1 MKFKRKLYFYLS
13 IGMAFMLIPL
23 YLSIQSMKSTTE
35 MIDFI
40 VNEQIRLSELSYKL
54 DNDIKINNSDVLTAI
69 ILNNK
74 STRINVQES
83 FKNIKNDI
91 NQVDEFLK
99 EIDFKHDKLVEKVD
113 IIRRRVVGY
122 EAVNQSINEAL
133 QSQNTEDIEDA
144 LLGFSKINKKFS
156 EDTNGLLELVK
167 SELEK
172 DIYNLKITNS
182 DMKLRI
188 FVSFSVSFLIIIF
201 SIYKLLSLNTK
212 VKIQLKRAED
222 AEKEQRY
229 LKGELAKYNDDL
241 EKEIEKKT
249 EELHSKIYT
258 NYISGLP
265 NRNQLLLDM
274 QEHNFLYMAI
284 LDIDKF
290 QQFNDIYGEELGN
303 TAIRMSA
310 DFISRSV
317 PAENN
322 MLYHIT
328 GDEFVIATQNKK
340 LSKTDFIT
348 KIEELLEEYKHNE
361 FRYEEKTFNLI
372 MSAGLSFSGG
382 SKMLAYA
389 DMALKN
395 AKKKNISL
403 GIFEDDKKIEEEH
416 IKIIECYNTLLR
428 SFENNTI
435 ISYFQPILPLS
446 DKSKPR
452 KYESLVRII
461 DDGKVIPPIT
471 FIDVAKKHRL
481 YQKLT
486 QVVIENTLS
495 VIEKYRVPC
504 SINIS
509 VDDITSKSTLEFL
522 YKKLDSFE
530 YSNLITIELLETEDF
545 QDYEDVLEFCK
556 NIRSYGAK
564 IALDDF
570 GSGYSNFSHA
580 LNLPIDYIK
589 IDASIISNIDRD
601 KNSQVMVETIVDL
614 ARKMKVETIAEFV
627 SSVEILETVTSL
639 GVDYAQGFYIGKPEP
654 ITYYI
659 K

>member
-83 FKNIKNDI
+83 FKNIKDDI

-99 EIDFKHDKLVEKVD
+99 GIDFKHDKLVEKVD

-133 QSQNTEDIEDA
+133 KSQNNEDIEDA

-172 DIYNLKITNS
+172 DIYNLKTTNS

-188 FVSFSVSFLIIIF
+188 FLSFSGSFLIIIF
-201 SIYKLLSLNTK
+201 SIYKLISLNTK

-361 FRYEEKTFNLI
+361 FRYEDKTFNLI
-372 MSAGLSFSGG
+372 MSAGLSFSGA

-435 ISYFQPILPLS
+435 VSYFQPILPLS

-495 VIEKYRVPC
+495 VIERYKVPC

-509 VDDITSKSTLEFL
+509 VDDIISKSTLEFL

>member
-274 QEHNFLYMAI
+274 QEQNFLYMAI

>member
-83 FKNIKNDI
+83 FKNIKDDI

-99 EIDFKHDKLVEKVD
+99 GIDFKHDTLVEKVD

-274 QEHNFLYMAI
+274 QEQNFLYMAI

>member
-83 FKNIKNDI
+83 FKNVKDDI

-113 IIRRRVVGY
+113 VIRRRVVGY

-133 QSQNTEDIEDA
+133 KSQNTEDIEDA

-188 FVSFSVSFLIIIF
+188 FLSFSGSFLIIIF
-201 SIYKLLSLNTK
+201 SIYKLISLNTK

-274 QEHNFLYMAI
+274 QEQNFLYMAI

-361 FRYEEKTFNLI
+361 FRYEDKTFNLI
-372 MSAGLSFSGG
+372 MSAGLSFSGA

-435 ISYFQPILPLS
+435 VSYFQPILPLS

-495 VIEKYRVPC
+495 VIERYKVPC

-509 VDDITSKSTLEFL
+509 VDDIISKSTLEFL

-614 ARKMKVETIAEFV
+614 ARKMNVETIAEFV

>member
-83 FKNIKNDI
+83 FKNVKDDI

-99 EIDFKHDKLVEKVD
+99 GIDFKHDKLVEKVD
-113 IIRRRVVGY
+113 VIRRRVVGY

-133 QSQNTEDIEDA
+133 KSQNNEDIEDA

-188 FVSFSVSFLIIIF
+188 FLSFSGSFLIIIF
-201 SIYKLLSLNTK
+201 SIYKLISLNTK

-274 QEHNFLYMAI
+274 QEQNFLYMAI

-361 FRYEEKTFNLI
+361 FRYEDKTFNLI
-372 MSAGLSFSGG
+372 MSAGLSFSGA

-435 ISYFQPILPLS
+435 VSYFQPILPLS

-495 VIEKYRVPC
+495 VIERYKVPC

-509 VDDITSKSTLEFL
+509 VDDIISKSTLEFL

-614 ARKMKVETIAEFV
+614 ARKMNVETIAEFV

>member
-83 FKNIKNDI
+83 FKNIKDDI

-99 EIDFKHDKLVEKVD
+99 GIDFKHDTLVEKVD

-274 QEHNFLYMAI
+274 QEQNFLYMAI

-545 QDYEDVLEFCK
+545 KDYEDVLEFCK

>member
-113 IIRRRVVGY
+113 IIRRRVIGY

-274 QEHNFLYMAI
+274 QEQNFLYMAI

>member
-1 MKFKRKLYFYLS
+1 MKFKRKLYLYVS
-13 IGMAFMLIPL
+13 IGMAFMAVPL
-23 YLSIQSMKSTTE
+23 YLSIQSMKSTNKI
-35 MIDFI
+35 IDFI
-40 VNEQIRLSELSYKL
+40 VNEQFRLSELAYKL

-69 ILNNK
+69 ILNNQ
-74 STRINVQES
+74 STRDNLQDS
-83 FKNIKNDI
+83 FTNIKND
-91 NQVDEFLK
+91 VDNVGRFLK
-99 EIDFKHDKLVEKVD
+99 NIDIEHDKLAEKID

-133 QSQNTEDIEDA
+133 NSNNTEDIEDA

-156 EDTNGLLELVK
+156 EDTNALLALVK
-167 SELEK
+167 NELQK
-172 DIYNLKITNS
+172 DIHNLRATNA
-182 DMKLRI
+182 DMKFRI
-188 FVSFSVSFLIIIF
+188 FLSFSVSFLIIFF
-201 SIYKLLSLNTK
+201 SIYKLIALNSKAKT
-212 VKIQLKRAED
+212 QLKRAED
-222 AEKEQRY
+222 AEREQRY
-229 LKGELAKYNDDL
+229 LKSELAKYNDDL

-258 NYISGLP
+258 SYLSGLP

-274 QEHNFLYMAI
+274 QETDFIYMAI

-290 QQFNDIYGEELGN
+290 QQFNDIYGEDTGN
-303 TAIRMSA
+303 IALRMSA
-310 DFISRSV
+310 DFINKYISKDGYR
-317 PAENN
+317 
-322 MLYHIT
+322 LYHIT
-328 GDEFVIATQNKK
+328 GDEFVIAVEKTN
-340 LSKTDFIT
+340 LSKIDFIT
-348 KIEELLEEYKHNE
+348 AIEQLLEEYKHNE
-361 FRYEEKTFNLI
+361 FRYEDEKFNLI
-372 MSAGLSFSGG
+372 MSAGLSFSGA

-416 IKIIECYNTLLR
+416 IKIIECYNILLR
-428 SFENNTI
+428 SFENNTV
-435 ISYFQPILPLS
+435 ISYFQPILPLK
-446 DKSKPR
+446 DKTKPK
-452 KYESLVRII
+452 KYESLVRIMEEGRI
-461 DDGKVIPPIT
+461 MAPVT

-486 QVVIENTLS
+486 QVVVENTLD
-495 VIEKYRVPC
+495 VIQKYKIPC

-509 VDDITSKSTLEFL
+509 VDDVISKATLEFI

-530 YSNLITIELLETEDF
+530 YNNLITIELLETEDF
-545 QDYEDVLEFCK
+545 KDYEEVLEFCK
-556 NIRSYGAK
+556 KIRSYGAK

-589 IDASIISNIDRD
+589 IDSSIISNIDRD
-601 KNSQVMVETIVDL
+601 KNSQIMVETIVDL
-614 ARKMKVETIAEFV
+614 AQKMKVETIAEFV
-627 SSVEILETVTSL
+627 SSVEILETVRSL

-659 K
+659 T